1 MSAPATD
8 AAWLKGK
15 QVAFTGRLA
24 SMTRAEAAKLIA
36 NHGGVFVTVVS
47 RHTAFLVVGQE
58 GLPLNSDGTLS
69 NKLQKARELE
79 GKSAIHILSE
89 EEFFERLGVTDSSA
103 GVHRLFSTAQLCR
116 LLRVP
121 RDRLRS
127 WINAG
132 LIEPADTSQGVGLFD
147 FQQVTGVKMLSDLA
161 QSGVT
166 SQQIR
171 RSLEQLGRWLGD
183 VDGPLSR
190 LTRIEHDGP
199 LLVRLDEGQLAEPS
213 GQMHFD
219 FSDSPAAVVAH
230 PPSEPTAD
238 ADDWWERGCDQEE
251 AGRLHDAA
259 ASYRQ
264 ALLAGGPKAE
274 ICFNLGNVLY
284 ALGQKAQASER
295 FRQAVEL
302 DASFTEAWNN
312 LGTVLLELSQFDEA
326 LAAYRE
332 AVKRRPDYAD
342 AHYNLADALEQLGAV
357 AEARQHWKAYVHLEP
372 TGQWANYA
380 RRRLAQGAKSG

>member
-1 MSAPATD
+1 MSAPAMD

-24 SMTRAEAAKLIA
+24 SMTRAEAATVVE
-36 NHGGVFVTVVS
+36 NHGGIFVTVVS
-47 RHTAFLVVGQE
+47 GHTAFLVVGQE

-89 EEFFERLGVTDSSA
+89 EEFFERLGVIDKSG
-103 GVHRLFSTAQLCR
+103 GVHRLFSTAQLCQ
-116 LLRVP
+116 LLRLP

-132 LIEPADTSQGVGLFD
+132 LIEPADVAQGVGLFD
-147 FQQVTGVKMLSDLA
+147 FHQVTCVKMLWDLA
-161 QSGVT
+161 KSGVT
-166 SQQIR
+166 AQQIR
-171 RSLEQLGRWLGD
+171 RSLEQLGRWLNN
-183 VDGPLSR
+183 VDGPLAR
-190 LTRIEHDGP
+190 LARIEHDGR
-199 LLVRLDEGQLAEPS
+199 LLIRLEEGQLAEPS
-213 GQMHFD
+213 GQMQFD
-219 FSDSPAAVVAH
+219 FGDQPAIVTHCPEQHLA
-230 PPSEPTAD
+230 TAD
-238 ADDWWERGCDQEE
+238 EWWEQACDQEE
-251 AGRLHDAA
+251 AGRLQEAA

-302 DASFTEAWNN
+302 DASCVEAWNN
-312 LGTVLLELSQFDEA
+312 LGNVLAELHQREESLD
-326 LAAYRE
+326 AYRE
-332 AVKRRPDYAD
+332 SVKRRPDYAD
-342 AHYNLADALEQLGAV
+342 AHYNLADTLEQMARP
-357 AEARQHWKAYVHLEP
+357 AEARHHWKAYIHLEP
-372 TGQWANYA
+372 TGQWAQHA
-380 RRRLAQGAKSG
+380 RRRLAQSSRPA